1 MSSVVVI
8 VADVLV
14 HHVFQMAFVEHNR
27 MVKQIL
33 TAGADPAFGH
43 SVLPGAPDRGT
54 NRANSQ
60 AVQGFQ
66 NLVMECVLAI
76 KDQIL
81 WRGIVREGLTK
92 LLSDPGGRR
101 MTLQ

>member
-14 HHVFQMAFVEHNR
+14 HHVFQMAFVEHNH

-43 SVLPGAPDRGT
+43 SAPDRGT

-60 AVQGFQ
+60 AV
-66 NLVMECVLAI
+66 
-76 KDQIL
+76 
-81 WRGIVREGLTK
+81 
-92 LLSDPGGRR
+92 
-101 MTLQ
+101 